1 MPELDLDVCTPE
13 GKTWLAQVLGTDRA
27 APGGLQREFL
37 TAVSSRLSR
46 SGMTGTK
53 TYLVTDGAYESN
65 EGRKRYG
72 RRWWVVTGDQVRE
85 VDRAEALAHV
95 TG

>member
-1 MPELDLDVCTPE
+1 
-13 GKTWLAQVLGTDRA
+13 
-27 APGGLQREFL
+27 
-37 TAVSSRLSR
+37 
-46 SGMTGTK
+46 MTGTK